1 MITVE
6 MGDDGPDMSAV
17 GTLLAEDAGIKGIWC
32 VPKYSNPTGAIYA
45 DDTVDRLAGMETA
58 APDFRVFWDDAYSVH
73 HLTEARPVVKNIYET
88 CVDAGC
94 PDRPYMF
101 ASTSKI
107 SIPGAGL
114 SAFAA
119 SAANIADIA
128 RKMSFQTIGPDKL
141 NQLRHTRF
149 FKGLAGIE
157 SQMEKHAALIG
168 AKFDAVSAAL
178 TKHSGG
184 GDRSGALTQAHGRL
198 FLQCRSSR

>member
-1 MITVE
+1 
-6 MGDDGPDMSAV
+6 
-17 GTLLAEDAGIKGIWC
+17 
-32 VPKYSNPTGAIYA
+32 
-45 DDTVDRLAGMETA
+45 
-58 APDFRVFWDDAYSVH
+58 
-73 HLTEARPVVKNIYET
+73 
-88 CVDAGC
+88 
-94 PDRPYMF
+94 MF
-101 ASTSKI
+101 ASTFKI

>member
-1 MITVE
+1 
-6 MGDDGPDMSAV
+6 
-17 GTLLAEDAGIKGIWC
+17 
-32 VPKYSNPTGAIYA
+32 
-45 DDTVDRLAGMETA
+45 
-58 APDFRVFWDDAYSVH
+58 
-73 HLTEARPVVKNIYET
+73 
-88 CVDAGC
+88 
-94 PDRPYMF
+94 MF

-178 TKHSGG
+178 TKHSGV
-184 GDRSGALTQAHGRL
+184 DRSGALTQAHGRL

>member
-1 MITVE
+1 
-6 MGDDGPDMSAV
+6 
-17 GTLLAEDAGIKGIWC
+17 
-32 VPKYSNPTGAIYA
+32 
-45 DDTVDRLAGMETA
+45 
-58 APDFRVFWDDAYSVH
+58 
-73 HLTEARPVVKNIYET
+73 
-88 CVDAGC
+88 
-94 PDRPYMF
+94 MF
-101 ASTSKI
+101 ASTFKI

-178 TKHSGG
+178 TKHLGG
-184 GDRSGALTQAHGRL
+184 TGLAHWRKPTGGYFFSVDLQDDCAKKVVRLAGQAGVTLTPAGATFPYGNDPHDRN
-198 FLQCRSSR
+198 